1 MAVQG
6 KKINYI
12 ARNFN
17 DVRDE
22 LFNFIKKYYP
32 DLFQDFNDA
41 SIGTMLVEF
50 NAAVADMLS
59 YHTDRMFNETQLDYA
74 QERKSVLNI
83 ARTLG
88 LNIPGKKPAVSI
100 VDFTVNVP
108 AQGDTFDIRYA
119 PVLKFGA
126 QVRGGGQTFET
137 LDDID
142 FSNPLSTGGIPNRLV
157 LPSFNTNG
165 TLVGYR
171 LVKREFV
178 VAGTTNIFKKTIT
191 ETEAVP
197 FYELILPDQS
207 VISVEQI
214 ITTEENFAGNPPLS
228 QFTNRDLRWYQM
240 DSLMEDKIFI
250 EDTTRISD
258 NSGIKPGKWVS
269 TNRRFIKEYTDKGFC
284 KLTFG
289 SGNADEDSLEQY
301 LNGGNNNFLLRI
313 GDFINTTAMGDIPK
327 VGDTMYIRYRVGG
340 GASGNVGPNTL
351 TTTGL
356 YTLEV
361 NGPNQATNQSVKR
374 SLSVNNP
381 VPAFGGGDAPD
392 IETIKKMI
400 RYNFSS
406 QNRAVTLKD
415 YVVLID
421 KMPGV
426 FGIPFRNNISETQNK
441 IQIAAIGI
449 DSGGKL
455 TNQSTNTLKENIASW
470 LADYRMIN
478 DYVTVKDGKIF
489 DLGFDIDIFID
500 KSFSKGEVITGVINS
515 VNEYFNVQKWDM
527 GDNIYLSQLI
537 ENVNNVGGVLNVI
550 DFKVFNKN
558 GGRYSSN
565 VTSQEITDLGTYEIN
580 LTDDFALFAE
590 YDSMFQ
596 IRFPETDI
604 RVRVKD

>member
-1 MAVQG
+1 MAIQG

-12 ARNFN
+12 ARNFS
-17 DVRDE
+17 DVRTE

-41 SIGTMLVEF
+41 SIGTMLVEL

-59 YHTDRMFNETQLDYA
+59 FHTDRMFNETQLDYA

-83 ARTLG
+83 ARTMG
-88 LNIPGKKPAVSI
+88 LNIPGKRPSVSI

-108 AQGDTFDIRYA
+108 ANGDTFDIRYA
-119 PVLKFGA
+119 PLLKFGA

-137 LDDID
+137 LEDID
-142 FSNPLSTGGIPNRLV
+142 FSEPLSKGGIPNRLV
-157 LPSFNTNG
+157 LPSFNANG
-165 TLVGYR
+165 TLTGYN

-191 ETEAVP
+191 ENEAVP

-214 ITTEENFAGNPPLS
+214 ITLGQNLQGNPSLE
-228 QFTNRDLRWYQM
+228 QFANRDFRWYEM

-250 EDTTRISD
+250 EDLNRETD
-258 NSGIKPGKWVS
+258 NSGITPGKWVN
-269 TNRRFIKEYTDKGFC
+269 TDRRFTKEYTDKGFC

-289 SGNADEDSLEQY
+289 SGTADEDSLTQY
-301 LNGGNNNFLLRI
+301 ANNGFSLRI
-313 GDFINTTAMGDIPK
+313 GDFINTTAMGEIPK
-327 VGDTMYIRYRVGG
+327 VGDTMYVRYRVGG
-340 GASGNVGPNTL
+340 GASGNVGANTL
-351 TTTGL
+351 TSVGL
-356 YTLEV
+356 YTIEV
-361 NGPNQATNQSVKR
+361 NGPNNQTNNRIKN

-381 VPAFGGGDAPD
+381 VPAFGGGNAPGID
-392 IETIKKMI
+392 QIKKMI

-421 KMPGV
+421 KMPGR

-455 TNQSTNTLKENIASW
+455 STQSTNTLKENIASW

-478 DYVTVKDGKIF
+478 DYVTVKDGKVF
-489 DLGFDIDIFID
+489 DLAFDIDVFVD
-500 KSFSKGEVITGVINS
+500 KTFSKGEVVTNVISS
-515 VNEYFNVQKWDM
+515 VKEYFNVNKWDM
-527 GDNIYLSQLI
+527 GDNIYISQLI

-550 DFKVFNKN
+550 DFKIFNKN

-565 VTSQEITDLGTYEIN
+565 VTSQEIVDLVTFEIN
-580 LTDDFALFAE
+580 LTEDFALFAE

-596 IRFPETDI
+596 VRFPETDI
-604 RVRVKD
+604 RVRVKE

>member
-1 MAVQG
+1 MAIQG

-12 ARNFN
+12 ARSFT

-41 SIGTMLVEF
+41 SIGTMLVEL
-50 NAAVADMLS
+50 NAAVSDMLS

-88 LNIPGKKPAVSI
+88 LNIPGKKPSISI

-108 AQGDTFDIRYA
+108 ANGDTFDIRYA

-137 LDDID
+137 LEDID
-142 FSNPLSTGGIPNRLV
+142 FSEPLSSGGIPNRLV
-157 LPSFNTNG
+157 LPNFNNNG

-178 VAGTTNIFKKTIT
+178 VAGTTNVFKKVIT

-207 VISVEQI
+207 VISIEQV
-214 ITTEENFAGNPPLS
+214 ITTEESSSGNPTLD
-228 QFTNRDLRWYQM
+228 QFSNRDLRWYEM

-250 EDTTRISD
+250 EDSTRVSD
-258 NSGIKPGKWVS
+258 NNGIKPGKWVN
-269 TNRRFIKEYTDKGFC
+269 TDRRFIKEYTDKGFC

-289 SGNADEDSLEQY
+289 SGTADKDSLEQY
-301 LNGGNNNFLLRI
+301 GNNNFLLRI
-313 GDFINTTAMGDIPK
+313 GDFINTTAMGEIPT
-327 VGDTMYIRYRVGG
+327 VGNTLWVRYRVGG
-340 GASGNVGPNTL
+340 GSTGNVGPNTL
-351 TTTGL
+351 TSTGL

-361 NGPNQATNQSVKR
+361 NGPNQPTNQSVKR

-381 VPAFGGGDAPD
+381 VPAFGGGDAPNV
-392 IETIKKMI
+392 EEIKKMI

-415 YVVLID
+415 YVVLIE
-421 KMPGV
+421 KMPGR

-489 DLGFDIDIFID
+489 DLGLDIDIFID
-500 KSFSKGEVITGVINS
+500 KSFSKGEVVTNVINS
-515 VNEYFNVQKWDM
+515 VKQYFDVNKWDM

-537 ENVNNVGGVLNVI
+537 ENINNVGGVLNVI
-550 DFKVFNKN
+550 DFKIFNKN

-565 VTSQEITDLGTYEIN
+565 VTSQEISDFSTYQIN
-580 LTDDFALFAE
+580 LTEDFALFAE

-596 IRFPETDI
+596 IRFPEIDI

>member
-1 MAVQG
+1 MAIQG

-12 ARNFN
+12 ARSFT

-41 SIGTMLVEF
+41 SIGTMLVEL
-50 NAAVADMLS
+50 NAAVSDMLS

-88 LNIPGKKPAVSI
+88 LNIPGKKPSISI

-108 AQGDTFDIRYA
+108 ANGDTFDIRYA

-137 LDDID
+137 LEDID
-142 FSNPLSTGGIPNRLV
+142 FSEPLSSGGIPNRLV
-157 LPSFNTNG
+157 LPNFNNNG

-178 VAGTTNIFKKTIT
+178 VAGTTNVFKKVIT

-207 VISVEQI
+207 VISIEQV
-214 ITTEENFAGNPPLS
+214 ITTEESSSGNPTLD
-228 QFTNRDLRWYQM
+228 QFSNRDLRWYEM

-250 EDTTRISD
+250 EDSTRVSD
-258 NSGIKPGKWVS
+258 NNGIKPGKWVN
-269 TNRRFIKEYTDKGFC
+269 TDRRFIKEYTDKGFC

-289 SGNADEDSLEQY
+289 SGTADKDSLEQY
-301 LNGGNNNFLLRI
+301 GNNNFLLRI
-313 GDFINTTAMGDIPK
+313 GDFINTTAMGEIPT
-327 VGDTMYIRYRVGG
+327 VGNTLWVRYRVGG
-340 GASGNVGPNTL
+340 GSTGNVGPNTL
-351 TTTGL
+351 TSTGL

-361 NGPNQATNQSVKR
+361 NGPNQPTNQSVKR

-381 VPAFGGGDAPD
+381 VPAFGGGDAPNV
-392 IETIKKMI
+392 EEIKKMI

-415 YVVLID
+415 YVVLIE
-421 KMPGV
+421 KMPGR

-489 DLGFDIDIFID
+489 DLGLDIDIFID
-500 KSFSKGEVITGVINS
+500 KSFSKGEVVTSVINS
-515 VNEYFNVQKWDM
+515 VKQYFDVNKWDM

-537 ENVNNVGGVLNVI
+537 ENINNVGGVLNVI
-550 DFKVFNKN
+550 DFKIFNKN

-565 VTSQEITDLGTYEIN
+565 VTSQEISDFSTYQIN
-580 LTDDFALFAE
+580 LTEDFALFAE

-596 IRFPETDI
+596 IRFPEIDI